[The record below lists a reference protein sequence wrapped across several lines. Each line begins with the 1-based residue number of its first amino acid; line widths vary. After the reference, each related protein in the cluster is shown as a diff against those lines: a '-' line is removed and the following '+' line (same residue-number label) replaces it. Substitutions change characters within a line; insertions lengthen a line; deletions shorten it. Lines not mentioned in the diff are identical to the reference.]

1 MKDLHLYLDDTDVN
15 IQGVNRPVRAKAR
28 GQRLG
33 RRSVT
38 CNWALDYE
46 DDASSPFASL
56 FSSTTNNADDPRT
69 AARFFF
75 CCLYAPDTAVGNEHC
90 NSHPYCQCAVPN

>member
-1 MKDLHLYLDDTDVN
+1 MFAHTIVIGYSPVASGVCAAGSTQDDTDVN

-69 AARFFF
+69 AARFSF
-75 CCLYAPDTAVGNEHC
+75 CCLYAP
-90 NSHPYCQCAVPN
+90 